1 MGILNMKRMLL
12 LLAFIAPVVVFA
24 EPSSQIAWT
33 PELLN
38 LVKKGNADKGKVL
51 AESCK
56 SCHGDKGQGMKEET
70 RDDEVLP
77 AIPALA
83 GQVATYTY
91 KQLRD
96 YFSGS
101 RSHVQMTGVAKG
113 LSEQDAADLAVW
125 FSSLPRAE
133 NKSGSEKLARAEKM
147 VEQGDGKRILPP
159 CFVCHGSKGQGEK
172 QDIPALAGQ
181 QANYF
186 TRTLLDYKTGQRHN
200 DVYSRMRLIAQQL
213 SEDEIKELA
222 QYYQQLK

>member
-96 YFSGS
+96 YLSGS

-159 CFVCHGSKGQGEK
+159 LFCVSWLKRAGRKTGYSGTGRPTGQLFH
-172 QDIPALAGQ
+172 QNLAG
-181 QANYF
+181 
-186 TRTLLDYKTGQRHN
+186 L
-200 DVYSRMRLIAQQL
+200 
-213 SEDEIKELA
+213 
-222 QYYQQLK
+222 